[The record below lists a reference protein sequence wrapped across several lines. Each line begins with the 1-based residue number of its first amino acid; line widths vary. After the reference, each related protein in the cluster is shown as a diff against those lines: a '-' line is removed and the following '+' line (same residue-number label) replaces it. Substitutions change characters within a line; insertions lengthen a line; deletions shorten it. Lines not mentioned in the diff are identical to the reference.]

1 MRIVMAGASGL
12 LGTHMSETFRD
23 AGHEVTALVRREPA
37 SSGEIRWDPA
47 NGLLD
52 PSVLAGADAVVNLSG
67 AGIGDRPWTRKRVDE
82 LLGSRIEPTR
92 TLTQAMRQLDVPPA
106 TFISQSGAN
115 YYGDTGNT
123 VLREDA
129 PAGSGILSRICV
141 EWESA
146 AATAPAGV
154 RVVTPRT
161 GVVLSRSGGAMGRLL
176 PLLRLG
182 VGGPF
187 GDGRQ
192 FWPWIT
198 LPDVSAAFLFLLE
211 SPVSGPVNLCAPEDA
226 DVNTI
231 VEELARALHRPAI
244 FRVPAPVLRL
254 VMRNLAEELL
264 LSSQRM
270 EPAVLAAAGFR
281 WQHPA
286 LAQAAQWV
294 AGTEGAEALD

>member
-1 MRIVMAGASGL
+1 MAGASGL

-141 EWESA
+141 EWEAA

>member
-52 PSVLAGADAVVNLSG
+52 PSALAGADAVVNLSG

-141 EWESA
+141 EWES